1 MNLDSLKKLKTKVI
15 DVCGRIGK
23 RNFIIFGAVMLT
35 VIAVTVNLVI
45 FNSDKNDGFDYDQ
58 SAGMNTDGSGNKNPD
73 GDASKPDNSAD
84 SYFSS
89 VQVNR
94 QRTRDEAIE
103 VLQSVVENAASTEA
117 AKNDAL
123 AQISK
128 LAGVME
134 AEANIETL
142 IIAKGFAE
150 CVAVISE
157 DGASIVVKSEGL
169 NPAQI
174 SQINEIVYAQAGIE
188 PVNIKIIER

>member
-1 MNLDSLKKLKTKVI
+1 MKLDNFKKKVS
-15 DVCGRIGK
+15 DVCKRIGK

-35 VIAVTVNLVI
+35 VIAVAINLVI
-45 FNSDKNDGFDYDQ
+45 FNADKNDGFNYDQ
-58 SAGMNTDGSGNKNPD
+58 SAGMNTDSSGANKPS
-73 GDASKPDNSAD
+73 GDAGSAGNSAD
-84 SYFSS
+84 TYFSS

-103 VLQSVVENAASTEA
+103 VLQSVVDNAASTET

-128 LAGVME
+128 LASVME
-134 AEANIETL
+134 AESNIETL

-169 NPAQI
+169 LPAQI
-174 SQINEIVYAQAGIE
+174 SQINEIVYAQTGIE